1 MNHSGPHCW
10 VYEKKV
16 RDERALIIHDLTFF
30 YISFAILFCQNKVKK
45 ICKFVV
51 RVFFKNAD
59 IEADGRHEKS
69 VQS

>member
-1 MNHSGPHCW
+1 MNHSGSHYR
-10 VYEKKV
+10 VYGNMV
-16 RDERALIIHDLTFF
+16 RTEMTFVVPDLTFL

-59 IEADGRHEKS
+59 IEADGKYGKS
-69 VQS
+69 VQ

>member
-1 MNHSGPHCW
+1 MNHSGPRCK
-10 VYEKKV
+10 VYEKTV
-16 RDERALIIHDLTFF
+16 RDERALIIRDLTFL

-59 IEADGRHEKS
+59 IEADGKYGKS